1 MERMRGSLNK
11 PDDFL
16 GEIDYLWR
24 GTQGVVACALK
35 NIRGRLVAR

>member
-1 MERMRGSLNK
+1 MERTRGSLNK

-16 GEIDYLWR
+16 GEIDYLWK

-35 NIRGRLVAR
+35 NIGRRSAAR